1 MATTHSQVSIDAA
14 VLAMLELPLGA
25 RRAARD
31 AIAVILLRQVSKM
44 ARSWFRAGG
53 SPENVE
59 LEDIEGQ
66 GALFYL
72 EALEE
77 IALGTVPQ
85 TGVRDWGAYLAT
97 RVNFRIAAWLKSPT
111 VTGTPGSQVTERR
124 AVHGRHVI
132 QRFHAAHGREP
143 SAQELVVASN
153 AEMNARRSNARK
165 QGALLPLA
173 EARAILG
180 EWAPISIPAPRM
192 SFA

>member
-1 MATTHSQVSIDAA
+1 
-14 VLAMLELPLGA
+14 MLELPLEA

-31 AIAVILLRQVSKM
+31 VIATTVLSQISKI
-44 ARSWFRAGG
+44 AHSWLRAGG
-53 SPENVE
+53 SPEGVE
-59 LEDIEGQ
+59 FGDVKGQ

-77 IALGTVPQ
+77 IALGMVPQ
-85 TGVRDWGAYLAT
+85 ARVRNWDAYLGT

-111 VTGTPGSQVTERR
+111 VTGTPGSQVIGRR
-124 AVHGRHVI
+124 AVHGRHVV

-143 SAQELVVASN
+143 SAQELVTASN
-153 AEMNARRSNARK
+153 AEMTARRSNASK